1 VTLNPEMVRLTREA
15 RGLTQAEL
23 AQAAGVQQGTVSKVE
38 NGLIDLEP
46 ERVDALAHAL
56 GYPAAL
62 LREPAHTEAVLALF
76 HRKLR
81 TTPASKVRA
90 AQARV
95 NLARLHL
102 SKLLSGVE
110 LEHAHTFPQLDLDAL
125 EGDVEVAAQ
134 TVRRTWRLPMGPIRN
149 MTAAVEAAGGII
161 AELDFGEV
169 GIDAAAQWP
178 RGDRPYFFMRPA
190 LPPDRWRFNL
200 AHEVGHMV
208 LHDAPGYPDLEAQ
221 AHAFAGALLVPAEE
235 LRPQIP
241 ARLTLASLLEL
252 KLYWGVSMAMLVMRA
267 SQIGAITDR
276 QKRSYFQMANARGM
290 RKVEPGR
297 VPAETPTLVRK
308 VLDAHMTDMGYSPTD
323 LSRVALLHEDEMRT
337 WLLPGA
343 SAKHAGPR
351 GLHVVR

>member
-1 VTLNPEMVRLTREA
+1 MVRLMREA
-15 RGLTQAEL
+15 RGMTQADL

-56 GYPAAL
+56 GYPPAL
-62 LREPAHTEAVLALF
+62 LKEPAQPEAVLALF

-81 TTPASKVRA
+81 TTPANKVRA

-102 SKLLSGVE
+102 SKLLAGIE

-125 EGDVEVAAQ
+125 EGDFEAAAQ

-149 MTAAVEAAGGII
+149 LTAAVEAAGGII
-161 AELDFGEV
+161 AELDFGAV

-178 RGDRPYFFMRPA
+178 RGGRPYFFMRPG
-190 LPPDRWRFNL
+190 LTPDRWRFNL

-208 LHDAPGYPDLEAQ
+208 LHDVEDPHLEEQ

-241 ARLTLASLLEL
+241 ARLTLASLMEL
-252 KLYWGVSMAMLVMRA
+252 KLYWGVSMAMLVMRG
-267 SQIGAITDR
+267 SQIGAITER
-276 QKRSYFQMANARGM
+276 QKRGYFQMANARGM

-297 VPAETPTLVRK
+297 LPPETPTLVHK
-308 VLDAHMTDMGYSPTD
+308 VIDTHMTDMGYSEED
-323 LSRVALLHEDEMRT
+323 LSRVTLLREDELRT
-337 WLLPGA
+337 WLLPQSA
-343 SAKHAGPR
+343 SRPPRDR
-351 GLHVVR
+351 GLRVVR